1 MSSVLPT
8 KRILVTGATGF
19 VGRSLCS
26 TLVEKGFQVRT
37 SVRSLLA
44 GSESLPSQI
53 ELCLVK
59 DIHASTDWKQALN
72 QVDVVI
78 HLAARVHIMRQQ
90 SDAEVARYQHLNV
103 EGTLNLARQAAAAG
117 VRRLVFLSSIKV
129 NGEATYGS
137 PFDAYSIPDP
147 QDPYAISKHEA
158 EKALLALMSETGMKI
173 TILRPPLVY
182 GPGVKANFLGLMKVV
197 DRGIPLPIESI
208 NNRRSL
214 IYVENLA
221 GALIVCAI
229 HPKAAGQI
237 YLVSDGEDVSTPQL
251 IQKIAKALGC
261 PNRVFPFPV
270 SLLRFLAKIIGKS
283 SMVDRLTQSL
293 VVDSSKIREELGWKP
308 PYTLEQGLAA
318 TADWYRASFSQEKK

>member
-1 MSSVLPT
+1 MSSALPP

-26 TLVEKGFQVRT
+26 SLVEKGFQVRA
-37 SVRSLLA
+37 SVRSLPA
-44 GSESLPSQI
+44 GSESLPSQV

-59 DIHASTDWKQALN
+59 DIHASTDWKEALN

-90 SDAEVARYQHLNV
+90 SAAEVARYQYLNV
-103 EGTLNLARQAAAAG
+103 EGTLNLARQAAARG
-117 VRRLVFLSSIKV
+117 VRRFVFLSSIKV
-129 NGEATYGS
+129 NGEATYGK
-137 PFDAYSIPDP
+137 PFDAHSIPDP

-158 EKALLALMSETGMKI
+158 EKALLTLMSETGMEI

-214 IYVENLA
+214 IYVKNLA
-221 GALIVCAI
+221 DALIACAI
-229 HPKAAGQI
+229 HRKAAKQI
-237 YLVSDGEDVSTPQL
+237 YLVSDGDDVSTPRL
-251 IQKIAKALGC
+251 ISMLAEALNR

-270 SLLRFLAKIIGKS
+270 SLLRLFAKWVGKS
-283 SMVDRLTQSL
+283 AMIDRLTQSL
-293 VVDSSKIREELGWKP
+293 VIDSSKIRNELDWKP
-308 PYTLEQGLAA
+308 PYNMAQGLVA
-318 TADWYRASFSQEKK
+318 TAEWYCVTRKQGS